1 MKKVYLKTFGCQ
13 MNDYDSELALG
24 LLKKEGYT
32 AAQDEFEADV
42 ILFNTCSVRQHA
54 EDKVYSQIGELR
66 EIKKARPELVI
77 GVMGC
82 MVENY
87 KTKFFSRFP
96 YVDLL
101 IGTKSIQE
109 LPAAIEKIKKERVK
123 VFELAKAGFGYE
135 LYETPRFE
143 GKIHAYLPI
152 MTGCDKVCSFCV
164 VPYVRGPE
172 ISRPLV
178 EVIEQV
184 KRFAESGIKHV
195 TLLGQNVNSY
205 RGNGLK
211 NVGAGSPS
219 PGRGDLA
226 PTFSDLIS
234 DIAEI
239 PGIEKVS
246 FTTSHPEDAREELF
260 LAIRDNE
267 KISRHFHLPLQSG
280 SDRILE
286 KMRRGHTLSEY
297 RRKIDRMR
305 ELIPNVSITTDIIC
319 GFPTETEEDFHETEQ
334 ALRDIE
340 YDDAF
345 IFRYS
350 PRPHTGAGRW
360 EDAIPHEEKARRVT
374 ELLAIQK
381 EISRKRNQTYVGRTF
396 KVLIE
401 EINKKSSEE
410 VLAWSWHDKKVVFPG
425 NADEIG
431 SIVNVTL
438 TDLINETFRG
448 VRM

>member
-1 MKKVYLKTFGCQ
+1 
-13 MNDYDSELALG
+13 
-24 LLKKEGYT
+24 YT
-32 AAQDEFEADV
+32 TAENESEADV

-66 EIKKARPELVI
+66 ETKKARPELVI

-101 IGTKSIQE
+101 IGTKSIRE

-123 VFELAKAGFGYE
+123 VFELTKAGFGYD

-172 ISRPLV
+172 ISRPSK
-178 EVIEQV
+178 EVIEEV
-184 KRFAESGIKHV
+184 KRFAESGVKHV

-205 RGNGLK
+205 RGN
-211 NVGAGSPS
+211 NVGAGASARPLNLINGQ
-219 PGRGDLA
+219 PQGAA
-226 PTFSDLIS
+226 PTFADLIRE
-234 DIAEI
+234 ITQI
-239 PGIEKVS
+239 PGIEKIS

-260 LAIRDNE
+260 LAIRDHE

-280 SDRILE
+280 SDQILQ
-286 KMRRGHTLSEY
+286 KMRRGHTLAEY
-297 RRKIDRMR
+297 RKKIDRMR
-305 ELIPNVSITTDIIC
+305 ELVPDVSITTDIIC
-319 GFPTETEEDFHETEQ
+319 GFPTETEDDFCKTEQ
-334 ALRDIE
+334 ALRAIE

-350 PRPHTGAGRW
+350 QRPHTGAGRL
-360 EDAIPHEEKARRVT
+360 ENTVSETEKARRVT
-374 ELLAIQK
+374 ELLQIQK

-401 EINKKSSEE
+401 EVSKKSNDE

-425 NADEIG
+425 DASEIG
-431 SIVNVTL
+431 LIVDVTL
-438 TDLINETFRG
+438 VDLMNETFHA
-448 VRM
+448 VRV

>member
-1 MKKVYLKTFGCQ
+1 MSKKVFIRSFGCQ
-13 MNDYDSELALG
+13 MNDYDSDLAMG

-32 AAQDEFEADV
+32 AAQNESEADV

-66 EIKKARPELVI
+66 ETKKARPELVI

-101 IGTKSIQE
+101 IGTKSIRE
-109 LPAAIEKIKKERVK
+109 LPAAIEKIRNERVK
-123 VFELAKAGFGYE
+123 VFELAKAGFGYD
-135 LYETPRFE
+135 LYETPRIE
-143 GKIHAYLPI
+143 GKMHAFLPI

-172 ISRPLV
+172 ISRPSK
-178 EVIEQV
+178 EVIEEV
-184 KRFAESGIKHV
+184 KRFADSGVKHV

-205 RGNGLK
+205 ASKLGEDTNFTKLLRD
-211 NVGAGSPS
+211 V
-219 PGRGDLA
+219 
-226 PTFSDLIS
+226 
-234 DIAEI
+234 AEI
-239 PGIEKVS
+239 PGIEKIS

-260 LAIRDNE
+260 FAIRDHE

-280 SDRILE
+280 SDQILQ
-286 KMRRGHTLSEY
+286 KMRRGHTLAEY
-297 RRKIDRMR
+297 RKKIDRMR
-305 ELIPNVSITTDIIC
+305 ELIPDVSITTDIIC
-319 GFPTETEEDFHETEQ
+319 GFPTETENDFRETEQ
-334 ALRDIE
+334 ALRAIE

-360 EDAIPHEEKARRVT
+360 EDVISHEEKARCVT

-381 EISRKRNQTYVGRTF
+381 EISQKRNQTYVGRTF

-401 EINKKSSEE
+401 EVSKKSSDE

-425 NADEIG
+425 VASEIG
-431 SIVNVTL
+431 SVATVKFCEL
-438 TDLINETFRG
+438 VNETFRAKR
-448 VRM
+448 V